1 MVKDAALGN
10 SFLVQMDSQGHNV
23 RTYVMIQLIV
33 QDTPITQEQIGVR
46 TTTVVVPLNL
56 DLAARMHLNHG

>member
-1 MVKDAALGN
+1 M
-10 SFLVQMDSQGHNV
+10 QMDSLRQNV
-23 RTYVMIQLIV
+23 KTCVKLILIV